1 MPRPE
6 VINREVSWLSFNDRV
21 LQEASDPTVPLFERL
36 KFIGIFSSNLEE
48 FFRVRVATLQ
58 RMVDAGID
66 SNKMVYGGSPKKV
79 LKQIHELVVEQRGR
93 FDRVFAEVRTA
104 LEKENVFIIDEHH
117 LLPEHRDFVQRYFD
131 ESVRPTLVPV
141 ILDTLPEFP
150 ELKNGVIYL
159 AVRLESKENGAKPR
173 HALIE
178 VSTATLPRF
187 TVLPGTGDKRYVIML
202 DDVIRYG
209 LKDIFSIFEVD
220 GADAYTIK
228 LTRDAEIEIDD
239 DVTMSLM
246 DKISKSLKKRKEGP
260 PVRFVYDREL
270 PKDLLDFI
278 MKKANL
284 RKLDNVIAGGRYH
297 NARDFVSFPNVI
309 GPQLEY
315 EPQPALHHPALA
327 KSRSM
332 FSAVRKQDVLLHLP
346 YQSFHHVTD
355 LLREAAIDPK
365 VKSIS
370 MTLYRVAHDSHVVNA
385 LINAVRN
392 GKKVTVLF
400 ELRARF
406 DEEANI
412 RWTRAL
418 EDEGARLI
426 GGVPGLKVH
435 AKAALITRKEEG
447 KLVDYAVIGTGNF
460 NEDTAR
466 VYADHVLMTSDERV
480 TRELRKLFD
489 FLETNYRTH
498 QYQGMLVSPF
508 DMRRMLHKLVRR
520 EMKNARAGK
529 PAYIDLKLNSLVDR
543 EMIDLLYDASQ
554 GGVKVRLIVRGT
566 CSLVPGLAGA
576 SENIEA
582 VSIVDR
588 YLEHSRIFFFANGGN
603 ERCYL
608 SSGDWMTRNLDFR
621 VEIAMPIYDD
631 AVRSELRYYF
641 NLQLRDTSK
650 ARVINQAQDN
660 QYRRGARNH
669 RAQVDIYR
677 WLSRSA
683 DKPASTQRRE
693 S

>member
-1 MPRPE
+1 VSRTD
-6 VINREVSWLSFNDRV
+6 VINRELSWLSFNDRV
-21 LQEASDPTVPLFERL
+21 LQEASDPSVPLFERL

-79 LKQIHELVVEQRGR
+79 LKQIHEVVVDQRAR
-93 FDRVFAEVRTA
+93 FDRVFGELRAA
-104 LEKENVFIIDEHH
+104 LEKENVFLIDERQ
-117 LLPEHRDFVQRYFD
+117 LLPEHREFVQRYFE
-131 ESVRPTLVPV
+131 ESVRPRLVPI

-150 ELKNGVIYL
+150 DLKNGVIYL
-159 AVRLESKENGAKPR
+159 AVRLESKQNGAKPR

-178 VSTATLPRF
+178 VSSDSLPRF
-187 TVLPGTGDKRYVIML
+187 LVLPSVGPKRYVIML
-202 DDVIRYG
+202 DDVIRFG
-209 LKDIFSIFEVD
+209 LKDVFSLFDIER
-220 GADAYTIK
+220 ADAYTIK

-278 MKKANL
+278 MKRANL

-309 GPQLEY
+309 GPAQEY
-315 EPQPALHHPALA
+315 EPQPPLYHPALA
-327 KSRSM
+327 KNRSAL
-332 FSAVRKQDVLLHLP
+332 AVLRKQDVLLHLP
-346 YQSFHHVTD
+346 YQSFDHVTD

-370 MTLYRVAHDSHVVNA
+370 MTLYRVAPESRVVNA

-435 AKAALITRKEEG
+435 AKVALITRKEEG
-447 KLVDYAVIGTGNF
+447 KLVDYALVGTGNF
-460 NEDTAR
+460 NEETAR
-466 VYADHVLMTSDERV
+466 VYADHILMTSNPRV
-480 TRELRKLFD
+480 TSELRKLFD

-498 QYQGMLVSPF
+498 QYQGLIVSPF
-508 DMRRMLHKLVRR
+508 DMRRALHKLVRR
-520 EMKNARAGK
+520 EIKNARAGK
-529 PAYIDLKLNSLVDR
+529 PAYIDVKLNSLVDS
-543 EMIDLLYDASQ
+543 ELIHLLYDASRA
-554 GGVKVRLIVRGT
+554 GVKVRLIMRGT
-566 CSLVPGLAGA
+566 CSLVPGLPGT
-576 SENIEA
+576 SENVEA

-588 YLEHSRIFFFANGGN
+588 YLEHSRILFFGNGGS

-621 VEIAMPIYDD
+621 VEVAVPILDD
-631 AVRSELRYYF
+631 AVRAELRYYF
-641 NLQLRDTSK
+641 NLQLRDTAK
-650 ARVINQAQDN
+650 ARIINQARDN

-677 WLSRSA
+677 WLSRA
-683 DKPASTQRRE
+683 ANHRGEDA
-693 S
+693 

>member
-1 MPRPE
+1 MSRPE
-6 VINREVSWLSFNDRV
+6 VINREISWLSFNDRV
-21 LQEASDPTVPLFERL
+21 LQEASDPTVPLAERL

-79 LKQIHELVVEQRGR
+79 LKQIHEAVVDQRGR
-93 FDRVFAEVRTA
+93 FDRAFAEVRTA
-104 LEKENVFIIDEHH
+104 LEKENVFLIDERH
-117 LLPEHRDFVQRYFD
+117 LLPEHQEFVQRYFED
-131 ESVRPTLVPV
+131 TVRPALAPV
-141 ILDTLPEFP
+141 MLDSLPEFP

-159 AVRLESKENGAKPR
+159 AVRLESKDNGAKPR
-173 HALIE
+173 DALIE
-178 VSTATLPRF
+178 ISTDRLPRF
-187 TVLPGTGDKRYVIML
+187 IVLPSAADKRYVIML
-202 DDVIRYG
+202 DDVIRFG
-209 LKDIFSIFEVD
+209 LRDIFALFNVER
-220 GADAYTIK
+220 ADAYTIK

-270 PKDLLDFI
+270 PKDLLDHI
-278 MKKANL
+278 MKRANL
-284 RKLDNVIAGGRYH
+284 RKLDNVIPGGRYH
-297 NARDFVSFPNVI
+297 NARDFVSFPNVA
-309 GPQLEY
+309 GPRFEY
-315 EPQPALHHPALA
+315 EPQPPLHHPALA
-327 KSRSM
+327 KTHSV
-332 FSAVRKQDVLLHLP
+332 FAAIRKQDILLHLP
-346 YQSFHHVTD
+346 YQSFHHVND

-370 MTLYRVAHDSHVVNA
+370 MTLYRVARDSHVVNA

-435 AKAALITRKEEG
+435 AKLALITRKEEG
-447 KLVDYAVIGTGNF
+447 GTVDYALVGTGNF

-466 VYADHVLMTSDERV
+466 VYADHVLMTRDARA
-480 TRELRKLFD
+480 TREIRKLFE

-498 QYQGMLVSPF
+498 QYEGMMVSPF
-508 DMRRMLHKLVRR
+508 NMRRMLHKLVRR
-520 EMKNARAGK
+520 EIKHAGTGK
-529 PAYIDLKLNSLVDR
+529 PAYIDVKLNSLVDM
-543 EMIDLLYDASQ
+543 EMIQLLYEASQ
-554 GGVKVRLIVRGT
+554 AGVKVRLIVRGA
-566 CSLVPGLAGA
+566 CSLVPGVAGV

-621 VEIAMPIYDD
+621 VEVAMPVYDD
-631 AVRSELRYYF
+631 VVRAELRYYF

-650 ARVINQAQDN
+650 ARVINEAQDN
-660 QYRRGARNH
+660 QYRRGTRNH

-677 WLSRSA
+677 WLSR
-683 DKPASTQRRE
+683 ASGHRE
-693 S
+693 PDA

>member
-1 MPRPE
+1 VPRRD
-6 VINREVSWLSFNDRV
+6 VINREISWLSFNDRV
-21 LQEASDPTVPLFERL
+21 LQEASDPSVPLVERL

-66 SNKMVYGGSPKKV
+66 SNKMIYGGSPRRV
-79 LKQIHELVVEQRGR
+79 LKQIHELVVDQRGR
-93 FDRVFAEVRTA
+93 FDRVFAEVRAA
-104 LEKENVFIIDEHH
+104 LEKENVLLIDERHI
-117 LLPEHRDFVQRYFD
+117 LPEHHEFVQRYFD
-131 ESVRPTLVPV
+131 ESVRPSLVPV

-150 ELKNGVIYL
+150 YLKNGVIYL
-159 AVRLESKENGAKPR
+159 AVRLESKQNGAKPR

-178 VSTATLPRF
+178 VATDRLPRF
-187 TVLPGTGDKRYVIML
+187 LVLPNVGDKRYVIML
-202 DDVIRYG
+202 DDVIRFG
-209 LKDIFSIFEVD
+209 LKDVFSIFEID
-220 GADAYTIK
+220 SADAYTIK

-246 DKISKSLKKRKEGP
+246 DKLSRSLKKRKEGL

-278 MKKANL
+278 MKRANL

-309 GPQLEY
+309 GPRIEY
-315 EPQPALHHPALA
+315 EPQPPLHHPALT
-327 KSRSM
+327 KTTSVLSV
-332 FSAVRKQDVLLHLP
+332 VRKQDVLLHLP
-346 YQSFHHVTD
+346 YQSFHHVSD
-355 LLREAAIDPK
+355 MLREAAIDPR

-370 MTLYRVAHDSHVVNA
+370 MTLYRVASDSHIVNS

-400 ELRARF
+400 ELQARF

-435 AKAALITRKEEG
+435 AKVALITRKEEG
-447 KLVDYAVIGTGNF
+447 KLVDYALVGTGNF
-460 NEDTAR
+460 NEGTAR
-466 VYADHVLMTSDERV
+466 VYADHILMTSNERV
-480 TRELRKLFD
+480 TAELRKLFD

-498 QYQGMLVSPF
+498 QYHDIMVSPF
-508 DMRRMLHKLVRR
+508 DMRKMLQKLIRR
-520 EMKNARAGK
+520 EIKNAHAGK
-529 PAYIDLKLNSLVDR
+529 TAYIDVKLNSLVDL
-543 EMIDLLYDASQ
+543 ELINLLYDASRA
-554 GGVKVRLIVRGT
+554 GVKIRLIVRGI
-566 CSLVPGLAGA
+566 CSLIPGLAGA
-576 SENIEA
+576 SENIEV
-582 VSIVDR
+582 VSIIDR

-621 VEIAMPIYDD
+621 VEVAVPVYDD
-631 AVRSELRYYF
+631 AVRAELRYYF
-641 NLQLRDTSK
+641 NVQLRDTAK
-650 ARVINQAQDN
+650 ARVINEAQDN
-660 QYRRGARNH
+660 QYRRGPRNH

-677 WLSRSA
+677 WLSRAARHRVA
-683 DKPASTQRRE
+683 DA
-693 S
+693 

>member
-1 MPRPE
+1 MARPD
-6 VINREVSWLSFNDRV
+6 VVNREVSWLAFNERV
-21 LQEASDPTVPLFERL
+21 LQEAADPTVPLSERL

-66 SNKMVYGGSPKKV
+66 SNKMIYGGSPKKV
-79 LKQIHELVVEQRGR
+79 LKQIHEIVVEQRGK
-93 FDRVFAEVRTA
+93 FDRVFADVRTA
-104 LEKENVFIIDEHH
+104 LEKENVFLIDERH
-117 LLPEHRDFVQRYFD
+117 LLAEHREFVQRYFD
-131 ESVRPTLVPV
+131 EKVRPTLVPV

-150 ELKNGVIYL
+150 DLRNGVIYL
-159 AVRLESKENGAKPR
+159 AVRLESKQNGAKPR

-178 VSTATLPRF
+178 VSTANQSRF
-187 TVLPGTGDKRYVIML
+187 IVLPSVGDQRYVIML
-202 DDVIRYG
+202 DDVIRFG
-209 LKDIFSIFEVD
+209 LKGIFSIFEIE
-220 GADAYTIK
+220 AANAYTIK
-228 LTRDAEIEIDD
+228 LTRDAEMEIDD
-239 DVTMSLM
+239 DITMSLM
-246 DKISKSLKKRKEGP
+246 DKLSKSLKKRREGP
-260 PVRFVYDREL
+260 PVRFVYDRDL
-270 PKDLLDFI
+270 PKDFLDFI
-278 MKKANL
+278 MKRANL

-297 NARDFVSFPNVI
+297 NARDFVSFPNVV
-309 GPQLEY
+309 GPRIEY
-315 EPQPALHHPALA
+315 EPQPPLHHPALLKA
-327 KSRSM
+327 SST
-332 FSAVRKQDVLLHLP
+332 FSVIRKQDVLLHLP
-346 YQSFHHVTD
+346 YQSFDHVTD

-370 MTLYRVAHDSHVVNA
+370 ITLYRVAHESHVVNA

-400 ELRARF
+400 ELQARF

-435 AKAALITRKEEG
+435 AKVALITRKEEG
-447 KLVDYAVIGTGNF
+447 KLVDYALAGTGNF
-460 NEDTAR
+460 NEETAR
-466 VYADHVLMTSDERV
+466 VYGDHILMTCNERV
-480 TRELRKLFD
+480 TSEVRKLFD

-498 QYQGMLVSPF
+498 QYHGLMVSPF
-508 DMRRMLHKLVRR
+508 DMRRTLLKLIRR
-520 EMKNARAGK
+520 EIKNAKAGK
-529 PAYIDLKLNSLVDR
+529 PAYIDVKLNSLVDLELIR
-543 EMIDLLYDASQ
+543 LLYEADRA
-554 GGVKVRLIVRGT
+554 GVKVRLVVRGI
-566 CSLVPGLAGA
+566 CSLVPGVAGM
-576 SENIEA
+576 SENIEV

-621 VEIAMPIYDD
+621 VEVAVPVYDD
-631 AVRSELRYYF
+631 AVRAELRYYF

-650 ARVINQAQDN
+650 ARIINEAQDN

-677 WLSRSA
+677 WLSRASSGRRSDA
-683 DKPASTQRRE
+683 DA
-693 S
+693 